1 MLKRLKRS
9 PIFDFTSRTNQK
21 QKQQCGQGMSEMLS
35 PCVQAFLCDGI
46 IIRNSPKTR
55 LGRTML
61 TSAGLYCVLQKS
73 AGAALNI
80 FKVKHMKV

>member
-9 PIFDFTSRTNQK
+9 SISDFTSRINQK
-21 QKQQCGQGMSEMLS
+21 QKQQCGHGISEMLS
-35 PCVQAFLCDGI
+35 PCVQAFPCDGI

-61 TSAGLYCVLQKS
+61 TSAGLFCVLQKS
-73 AGAALNI
+73 ADAALKI
-80 FKVKHMKV
+80 LS